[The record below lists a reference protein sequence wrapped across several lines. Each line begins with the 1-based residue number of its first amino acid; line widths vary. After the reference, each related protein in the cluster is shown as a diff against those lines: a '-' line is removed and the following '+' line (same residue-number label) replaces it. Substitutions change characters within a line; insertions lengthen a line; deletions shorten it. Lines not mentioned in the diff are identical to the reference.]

1 MKEPARLGQP
11 GSDSVTRLLM
21 EAGRDEAPSNERVRR
36 MLGAVAGTGV
46 ALSAHAAMAGAP
58 LAASAAQSAIGI
70 TVVAKWLGLGV
81 LAGVIV
87 SAGAAQ
93 VSPVGPSDASETP
106 AVPAGPA
113 RPAAAA
119 GFPVD
124 PPAAPQRPV
133 PGAPSEASNDDPTAH
148 RASGAPHPISGPKS
162 RSIAAPV
169 STAESAKPA
178 KVSGAEPAPAASVV
192 SPETHALRE
201 EVAALALAK
210 AALNRGAAAE
220 ALAIVR
226 SYRIRFPQG
235 RLEPEA
241 AYIEMEALY
250 ATGNRKRARELAE
263 RLAPGTKPNAVR
275 ARAILKG
282 NEP

>member
-36 MLGAVAGTGV
+36 MLGAFAGTGV

-70 TVVAKWLGLGV
+70 TVVAKWLGLGI
-81 LAGVIV
+81 LAGTIV

-93 VSPVGPSDASETP
+93 VLPVGPSDASETA

-113 RPAAAA
+113 RRAAAA
-119 GFPVD
+119 GFPID

-133 PGAPSEASNDDPTAH
+133 PEASNDDRTAH
-148 RASGAPHPISGPKS
+148 RAGAPHQVSGPKS
-162 RSIAAPV
+162 RSMAAPV
-169 STAESAKPA
+169 STAESAEPA
-178 KVSGAEPAPAASVV
+178 KLSGSEPAPTASVV

-241 AYIEMEALY
+241 AYIEMEALFS
-250 ATGNRKRARELAE
+250 TGNQKRARELAE